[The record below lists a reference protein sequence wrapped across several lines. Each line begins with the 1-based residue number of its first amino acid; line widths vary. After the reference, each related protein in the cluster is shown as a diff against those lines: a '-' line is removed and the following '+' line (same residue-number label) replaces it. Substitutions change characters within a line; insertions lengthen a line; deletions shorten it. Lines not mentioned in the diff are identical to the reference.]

1 MRTAR
6 GRLAEP
12 SNDWLHAWNAALVL
26 SLEVFHNGEVGA
38 DTAVVLP
45 VRQTGTF
52 FPNLTGGFSGQATR
66 TERISFNE
74 SLAALHR
81 DPSLRCEGRDTERY
95 GRLGGRLGIADL
107 FERAGRTRKLANLTG
122 LTQLDYNLDFI
133 IKSNAG
139 LEPRF
144 VVVPIG
150 HDRTS
155 GAGSNFP
162 APTAIPNA
170 QAYSGAPGAGASTA
184 AWQPA
189 RAGPKQRYP
198 LRTRSA
204 LERSKSRNLLESID
218 DKLRRQNLGN

>member
-1 MRTAR
+1 MLAGCATLPSYRDDAVSTAEIAR
-6 GRLAEP
+6 HIKCELREAAWASP
-12 SNDWLHAWNAALVL
+12 SNDWLHSWNAALVL

-38 DTAVVLP
+38 DTAVVFP
-45 VRQTGTF
+45 VRQTGRF
-52 FPNLTGGFSGQATR
+52 IPNLTGGFSGQATR

-107 FERAGRTRKLANLTG
+107 IERAGRTRKVANPTG

-144 VVVPIG
+144 IVVPIAN
-150 HDRTS
+150 D
-155 GAGSNFP
+155 
-162 APTAIPNA
+162 
-170 QAYSGAPGAGASTA
+170 
-184 AWQPA
+184 
-189 RAGPKQRYP
+189 
-198 LRTRSA
+198 
-204 LERSKSRNLLESID
+204 KS
-218 DKLRRQNLGN
+218 LGGGLIGGLQQ